1 MVAMRI
7 HGENAV
13 GPNPLVVLCPGCR
26 REGTFRAVANVNDLQ
41 TQNPNGGEWRAFG
54 SRVCPNSSCRTHVFV
69 IYDNSGRLLA
79 SFPIGRIDFDASSVP
94 AAVTRTFE
102 EVLTCAA
109 NECYVAS
116 AMLIRKTL
124 EELCEDQQAQ
134 GSDLKARIAE
144 LRNKVTLP
152 KDLFDALDHLR
163 LLGNDA
169 AHVEAKTYNGVG
181 HDEVQVGIELTKE
194 IIKAVYQYKGLLGKL
209 QALKKP

>member
-1 MVAMRI
+1 
-7 HGENAV
+7 
-13 GPNPLVVLCPGCR
+13 
-26 REGTFRAVANVNDLQ
+26 
-41 TQNPNGGEWRAFG
+41 
-54 SRVCPNSSCRTHVFV
+54 VFV
-69 IYDNSGRLLA
+69 IYDTQGALLA
-79 SFPIGRIDFDASSVP
+79 SFPIGRIDFDASGVP
-94 AAVTRTFE
+94 SPVTRTFE

-124 EELCEDQQAQ
+124 EELCEDQLAQ
-134 GSDLKARIAE
+134 GGDLKARIAE

-152 KDLFDALDHLR
+152 RDLFDALDHLR

-181 HDEVQVGIELTKE
+181 RDEVQVGIELTKE